1 MDVQQNGRKAMRSSC
16 TAIEIPAADEAGS
29 ELAGAQPLGA
39 QPLLAAVA
47 AVQAWEGEGGYTL
60 QSDET

>member
-1 MDVQQNGRKAMRSSC
+1 VDVQQNGGKATRSSC
-16 TAIEIPAADEAGS
+16 TSIEIPAADEAGS
-29 ELAGAQPLGA
+29 ELAGA

-47 AVQAWEGEGGYTL
+47 AVQAWEGEGGYTP